1 MPNLVDVDPGL
12 MASTLSFSWVK
23 DYPLRAEIEFT
34 LSLALFPFRAGILSV
49 PEEESLRRFAKAE
62 TSDAMQFHFRIRA
75 TLYSIVEF
83 DLKFL
88 PVPVTAY
95 SQTSTLRSR

>member
-1 MPNLVDVDPGL
+1 MREMISKGYSHWGFRQSSASFECRRRGLTSISPGWRRGVTYWQGGDWIGHG
-12 MASTLSFSWVK
+12 MNTLPII
-23 DYPLRAEIEFT
+23 Y
-34 LSLALFPFRAGILSV
+34 
-49 PEEESLRRFAKAE
+49 RRW
-62 TSDAMQFHFRIRA
+62 TIRA